1 VKALLD
7 ALLLLMVL
15 IWAGNYSLVKWV
27 FSEMPPMAFNALRLL
42 AASAVYVAGWSLS
55 QRLAMGGNGAGRHA
69 HAAASV
75 LSVET
80 RLTRHD
86 WLKLAFLGVVGHCA
100 YQLCFINGLA
110 RTTVANSALIS
121 GCTPVV
127 IALLSAWRGH
137 ERVTRTHWAGA
148 LLSLFGLYLV
158 AGRGARI
165 SGESLAG
172 DLLILV
178 SVGCW
183 AVYTVFSRGLLRR
196 HSPLIVTSATMVV
209 GTALFVPL
217 ATPELT
223 RVAWEHVT
231 PAVWLTIVGSAVLA
245 LNGAYLIW
253 YTAVQRLG
261 SARTSVFSN
270 LVPIG
275 AMIVAAVA
283 LGERIDTT
291 KWTGAAAVLGGVLL
305 TRLAPR
311 FDVAPVEEPPAET

>member
-1 VKALLD
+1 
-7 ALLLLMVL
+7 MVV

-27 FSEMPPMAFNALRLL
+27 FGEISPMAFNALRLL
-42 AASAVYVAGWSLS
+42 VASAVYVAGWALS
-55 QRLAMGGNGAGRHA
+55 QRLAVGRHA
-69 HAAASV
+69 SGSHGRAAASV
-75 LSVET
+75 LSVDT
-80 RLTRHD
+80 RLTRTD
-86 WLKLAFLGVVGHCA
+86 WLELGFLGVIGHCA

-158 AGRGARI
+158 AGRGARV
-165 SGESLAG
+165 SGESLVG
-172 DLLILV
+172 DLLIV
-178 SVGCW
+178 ISVGCW

-209 GTALFVPL
+209 GTTLFVPL
-217 ATPELT
+217 ASPALV
-223 RVAWEHVT
+223 RVAWDHLT
-231 PAVWLTIVGSAVLA
+231 PIVWLTIVGSAVLA

-270 LVPIG
+270 LVPIA
-275 AMIVAAVA
+275 AMVVAAVT
-283 LGERIDTT
+283 LGERIDAT

-305 TRLAPR
+305 TRLGPR
-311 FDVAPVEEPPAET
+311 SDVAPVEEPPAET